1 MLKLNFEIALL
12 SMTTYSS
19 ITDMDILYIMEI
31 SIMPVDGIFI
41 PDVLI
46 VVRVVILSSPF
57 GYGKFLSSETESI
70 ID

>member
-19 ITDMDILYIMEI
+19 ITDMDILYIIEI

-46 VVRVVILSSPF
+46 VVRVVILQFS
-57 GYGKFLSSETESI
+57 LWVQ
-70 ID
+70 

>member
-19 ITDMDILYIMEI
+19 ITDMDILYIIEI
-31 SIMPVDGIFI
+31 FIMPVDGIFI

-46 VVRVVILSSPF
+46 VVRVVILQFS
-57 GYGKFLSSETESI
+57 LWVW
-70 ID
+70 